1 MIQSGLT
8 FKIQMAVSLSI
19 TPQRIGRPL
28 LPLMSS
34 TKQVM
39 TTSAFELSAPERL
52 LRFLEGQEVKSKL
65 IVPLTPDASTRNY
78 FRIPW
83 PTGKGSHAVAAV
95 YPEPFDPD
103 FHPYLDVTRLF
114 LENGIPVPEIYAV
127 DGQSGIIVQ
136 EDLGD
141 RQLFRVYEAAP
152 VDECDQYK
160 ERAVNLIA
168 QIQNATQ
175 LAYERQSIAS
185 RLAFDEPKLSWELD
199 FFVEH
204 FFTSLRSETLRHG
217 EAAELKAELN
227 DVAAELAARP
237 RVLCHRDFHAANL
250 MVDHD
255 NRLRIVDHQDARMGP
270 VTYDLVSF
278 LLDRRAEPPSLAE
291 LRAYRLFL
299 LEERRLLGLEALDP
313 DEIATEFRLMTI
325 QRGLK
330 AIGTFSYQTAVC
342 GRGNAYEKFIEPT
355 LLIVLQAADWLDRFP
370 ALRRMLRE
378 RVGSSP
384 TVREGA

>member
-1 MIQSGLT
+1 
-8 FKIQMAVSLSI
+8 
-19 TPQRIGRPL
+19 
-28 LPLMSS
+28 MSS
-34 TKQVM
+34 AKQV
-39 TTSAFELSAPERL
+39 TSNAFESSASERL
-52 LRFLEGQEVKSKL
+52 LTFLESQGINSAM

-83 PTGKGSHAVAAV
+83 NKGNAVAAV
-95 YPEPFDPD
+95 YPEPFDPE

-127 DGQSGIIVQ
+127 EGPSGIIVQ

-141 RQLFRVYEAAP
+141 RQLFKIY
-152 VDECDQYK
+152 DELPEDDCEEYK

-168 QIQNATQ
+168 QIQKATGK
-175 LAYERQSIAS
+175 AFEKQSIAS
-185 RLAFDEPKLSWELD
+185 RLAFDEAKLSWELD
-199 FFVEH
+199 FFVDH
-204 FFTSLRSETLRHG
+204 FFGSLRKETLRHG
-217 EAAELKAELN
+217 EAAELKVELN
-227 DVAAELAARP
+227 DIAAELSARP

-250 MVDHD
+250 MVD
-255 NRLRIVDHQDARMGP
+255 NNNELRVVDHQDARMGP

-278 LLDRRAEPPSLAE
+278 LLDRRSEPPSLAE

-299 LEERRLLGLEALDP
+299 LEERRLLGLDALDP
-313 DEIATEFRLMTI
+313 DEFAQEFRLMTI

-342 GRGNAYEKFIEPT
+342 GRGKAYEQFIQPT
-355 LLIVLQAADWLDRFP
+355 MAIVLQAADWLDRFP

-378 RVGSSP
+378 RVN
-384 TVREGA
+384 

>member
-1 MIQSGLT
+1 
-8 FKIQMAVSLSI
+8 
-19 TPQRIGRPL
+19 
-28 LPLMSS
+28 MSS
-34 TKQVM
+34 AKQV
-39 TTSAFELSAPERL
+39 TTSPFDVSASERL
-52 LRFLEGQEVKSKL
+52 LTYLERNGVNDRL

-78 FRIPW
+78 FRISW
-83 PTGKGSHAVAAV
+83 KKARAVAAV

-114 LENGIPVPEIYAV
+114 SESGIPVPEIYAV
-127 DGQSGIIVQ
+127 DGQSGVIIQ

-141 RQLFRVYEAAP
+141 RQLFRLYEAAP
-152 VDECDQYK
+152 KDECDEYK

-168 QIQNATQ
+168 KIQKATDA
-175 LAYERQSIAS
+175 AYDKHSIAS
-185 RLAFDEPKLSWELD
+185 KLAFDEAKLSWELD

-204 FFTSLRSETLRHG
+204 YFGSLRGETLRHA

-227 DVAAELAARP
+227 DLAAELAARP

-250 MVDHD
+250 MVDAED
-255 NRLRIVDHQDARMGP
+255 RLRIVDHQDARMGP

-278 LLDRRAEPPSLAE
+278 LLDRRLEPPSPGE

-299 LEERRLLGLEALDP
+299 LQERRALGLEALDP
-313 DEIATEFRLMTI
+313 DEVAQEFRLMTI

-330 AIGTFSYQTAVC
+330 ATGTFSYQTAVS
-342 GRGNAYEKFIEPT
+342 GRGAAYEHFIQPT
-355 LLIVLQAADWLDRFP
+355 LNIVVLAAEWLDRFP

-378 RVGSSP
+378 RIKFN
-384 TVREGA
+384 

>member
-1 MIQSGLT
+1 
-8 FKIQMAVSLSI
+8 
-19 TPQRIGRPL
+19 
-28 LPLMSS
+28 MSS
-34 TKQVM
+34 AKQV
-39 TTSAFELSAPERL
+39 TTSAFDLSASERML
-52 LRFLEGQEVKSKL
+52 TFLEGQGIKNKL

-83 PTGKGSHAVAAV
+83 KKGKAVAAV

-127 DGQSGIIVQ
+127 DGQSGVIVQ

-141 RQLFRVYEAAP
+141 RQLFRVYDAAP
-152 VDECDQYK
+152 KDECDEYK

-168 QIQNATQ
+168 QIQRATVT
-175 LAYERQSIAS
+175 AYERQSIAS

-199 FFVEH
+199 FFLEH
-204 FFTSLRSETLRHG
+204 YFGSLRGEKLRHA

-227 DVAAELAARP
+227 DISAELAARP

-250 MVDHD
+250 MVDGD
-255 NRLRIVDHQDARMGP
+255 DRLRVVDHQDARMGP

-291 LRAYRLFL
+291 LRAYRLLL

-313 DEIATEFRLMTI
+313 DEVAQEFRLMTI

-330 AIGTFSYQTAVC
+330 AVGTFSYQTAVC
-342 GRGNAYEKFIEPT
+342 SRGSAYEHFIQPT
-355 LLIVLQAADWLDRFP
+355 LCIVLQAAEWLDRFP

-378 RVGSSP
+378 RTNVN
-384 TVREGA
+384 

>member
-1 MIQSGLT
+1 
-8 FKIQMAVSLSI
+8 
-19 TPQRIGRPL
+19 
-28 LPLMSS
+28 MSS
-34 TKQVM
+34 AQHVSN
-39 TTSAFELSAPERL
+39 SAFELPASERL
-52 LRFLEGQEVKSKL
+52 SKFLESQGIKNKL
-65 IVPLTPDASTRNY
+65 IVPLTPDASTRSY

-83 PTGKGSHAVAAV
+83 KKAKAVAAV

-114 LENGIPVPEIYAV
+114 LENGIPVPEIYSV

-152 VDECDQYK
+152 EDECDEYK
-160 ERAVNLIA
+160 ERAINLIA
-168 QIQNATQ
+168 QIQKATSQ
-175 LAYERQSIAS
+175 AYERESIAS
-185 RLAFDEPKLSWELD
+185 RLAFDEAKLSWELD

-204 FFTSLRSETLRHG
+204 YFGSLRSETLRHA

-227 DVAAELAARP
+227 DISAELAARP

-250 MVDHD
+250 MVDSN
-255 NRLRIVDHQDARMGP
+255 NRLRVVDHQDARMGP

-278 LLDRRAEPPSLAE
+278 LLDRRSELPSFAE

-299 LEERRLLGLEALDP
+299 LEERRLLGLDALDP
-313 DEIATEFRLMTI
+313 DEFAREFRLMTI

-342 GRGNAYEKFIEPT
+342 NRGSVYEQFIQPT
-355 LLIVLQAADWLDRFP
+355 FFIVLQAADWLDRFP
-370 ALRRMLRE
+370 ALRKTIRE
-378 RVGSSP
+378 RMIVN
-384 TVREGA
+384 

>member
-1 MIQSGLT
+1 
-8 FKIQMAVSLSI
+8 
-19 TPQRIGRPL
+19 
-28 LPLMSS
+28 MSS
-34 TKQVM
+34 AKQV
-39 TTSAFELSAPERL
+39 TTSAFDLSASERIL
-52 LRFLEGQEVKSKL
+52 KFLEAQGIKNKL

-78 FRIPW
+78 FRISW
-83 PTGKGSHAVAAV
+83 KKGKAVAAV

-114 LENGIPVPEIYAV
+114 LESGIPVPEIYAV
-127 DGQSGIIVQ
+127 DGESGVIVQ

-141 RQLFRVYEAAP
+141 RQLFRVYEAAAE
-152 VDECDQYK
+152 DECDEYK

-168 QIQNATQ
+168 QIQKATD
-175 LAYERQSIAS
+175 AAFERQSIAS

-204 FFTSLRSETLRHG
+204 YFGSLRNETLRHA

-227 DVAAELAARP
+227 DIAAELAARP

-250 MVDHD
+250 MVDEND
-255 NRLRIVDHQDARMGP
+255 RLRVVDHQDARMGP

-278 LLDRRAEPPSLAE
+278 LLDRRPEPPSLAE

-299 LEERRLLGLEALDP
+299 LEERRLLGLGALDP
-313 DEIATEFRLMTI
+313 DEVAQEFRLMTI

-330 AIGTFSYQTAVC
+330 ATGTFSYQTAVC
-342 GRGNAYEKFIEPT
+342 KRASVYEQFIQPT
-355 LLIVLQAADWLDRFP
+355 LCIVLQAADWLDRFP
-370 ALRRMLRE
+370 ALRRIIRD
-378 RVGSSP
+378 RTSVN
-384 TVREGA
+384 

>member
-1 MIQSGLT
+1 
-8 FKIQMAVSLSI
+8 
-19 TPQRIGRPL
+19 
-28 LPLMSS
+28 MSS
-34 TKQVM
+34 AKQV
-39 TTSAFELSAPERL
+39 TTSAFDLSTSERL
-52 LRFLEGQEVKSKL
+52 LKFLEGQGIRNKL

-83 PTGKGSHAVAAV
+83 KKGKAVAAV

-114 LENGIPVPEIYAV
+114 LESGIPVPEIYAV
-127 DGQSGIIVQ
+127 DGQSGVIVQ

-152 VDECDQYK
+152 KDECDEYK
-160 ERAVNLIA
+160 ERAINLIA
-168 QIQNATQ
+168 QIQKATET
-175 LAYERQSIAS
+175 AFERQSIAS

-199 FFVEH
+199 FFLEH
-204 FFTSLRSETLRHG
+204 YFGSLRSETLRHA

-227 DVAAELAARP
+227 DIAAELAARP

-250 MVDHD
+250 MVDEN
-255 NRLRIVDHQDARMGP
+255 NRLRVVDHQDARMGP

-278 LLDRRAEPPSLAE
+278 LLDRRSEPPSLAE

-299 LEERRLLGLEALDP
+299 LEQRRLLGLGALDP
-313 DEIATEFRLMTI
+313 DEVAQEFRLMTI

-330 AIGTFSYQTAVC
+330 AAGTFSYQTAVC
-342 GRGNAYEKFIEPT
+342 NRGGVYEQFIQPT
-355 LLIVLQAADWLDRFP
+355 LCIVLQAADWLDRFP
-370 ALRRMLRE
+370 ALRRMIRE
-378 RVGSSP
+378 R
-384 TVREGA
+384 TDLN